1 MKAQGTLAKVTK
13 DKSQIIA
20 TIAEYFKEN
29 KFGGWKNLEIKHS
42 NIRKY
47 KIYRSLFDMVKYKI
61 KAFPS
66 PSKSEAHD
74 DSNSNPEEKEE
85 SDHLS

>member
-66 PSKSEAHD
+66 PSKSEG
-74 DSNSNPEEKEE
+74 
-85 SDHLS
+85 